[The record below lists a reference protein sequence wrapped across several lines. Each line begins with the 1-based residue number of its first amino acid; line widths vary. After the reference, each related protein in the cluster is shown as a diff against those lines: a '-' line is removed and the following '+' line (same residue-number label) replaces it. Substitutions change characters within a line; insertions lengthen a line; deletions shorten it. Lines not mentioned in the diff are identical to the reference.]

1 VNKFGAVILAKD
13 RRSKS
18 KSNVAISSKPSAK
31 VQNQEHK
38 VKIKC
43 YLSKNGSVFGC
54 EKCKLV
60 VKLQEQV
67 QVLENGLSFVP
78 GNLPN
83 TACSGRAGGV
93 APAQRDSAP
102 SGGFC
107 ALAFSRQVP
116 CPPLTLAVRRFLADC
131 SKIRRSRIWNI
142 ASCLRVKAIA
152 H

>member
-1 VNKFGAVILAKD
+1 M
-13 RRSKS
+13 
-18 KSNVAISSKPSAK
+18 AISSRLSAK

-78 GNLPN
+78 ENLPN
-83 TACSGRAGGV
+83 IACSGRAGGV
-93 APAQRDSAP
+93 APAQAIRSHQTD
-102 SGGFC
+102 F
-107 ALAFSRQVP
+107 ALWAFPAKSP
-116 CPPLTLAVRRFLADC
+116 ARR
-131 SKIRRSRIWNI
+131 
-142 ASCLRVKAIA
+142 
-152 H
+152 